1 MAKVK
6 TIEIIDI
13 EAVRNEKLRYQ
24 TNKLAYYL
32 GLFACVVSIFA
43 GFVGLN
49 TMKASGI
56 TVVKILLNI
65 VILLFGFAFSESAKK
80 YSFKASVFMF
90 VLAGI
95 NVFRIFWCPIKMIK
109 KWNAYKKSGD
119 ENILASNFSK
129 LMYNST
135 DQLRGYLPRNGVFR
149 GLLMMILLITSSVLF
164 ALSGYFGLVKTLKLR
179 RYLKSINV
187 EF

>member
-32 GLFACVVSIFA
+32 GLMACVISIFA

-49 TMKASGI
+49 TMKASWLTI
-56 TVVKILLNI
+56 VKILLNI
-65 VILLFGFAFSESAKK
+65 VILLLGFAATENVKK
-80 YSFKASVFMF
+80 YKFGASIFLFVF
-90 VLAGI
+90 AGV
-95 NVFRIFWCPIKMIK
+95 NVARIFWYPVRMIK
-109 KWNAYKKSGD
+109 YWNDYKSSGD
-119 ENILASNFSK
+119 ETILSENFSK
-129 LMYNST
+129 IMFNTT
-135 DQLRGYLPRNGVFR
+135 DRLRGYLPRNGVFR
-149 GLLMMILLITSSVLF
+149 GILMMVLLITSSTLF
-164 ALSGYFGLVKTLKLR
+164 LLAGYFGLVKTLKLQ